1 MRKSTMALISAISV
15 SALFL
20 ATACE
25 SSEKSYSSDESSETK
40 QVSEAV
46 SDTTES
52 ADDKTG
58 DSESSESKADILD
71 IIKGEDVDVKTYLT
85 FDGKSLEE
93 AIETFKDLDID
104 GTRPSNYLG
113 GLPDFCKSADPQ
125 NGVYFIYEQ
134 PVGMEITDYSK
145 VIITSVWIEN
155 EQVMNELINQAK
167 YRENDVYTIDVDG
180 IDYDF
185 YAGPDYIHPMGVHEE
200 HQTEAPTDPPIGNSY
215 GIYVSGNTE
224 LAKLAG
230 NTLIEKAKWCGWYDY
245 SYGYV
250 LINGKS
256 NRDGSYDTY
265 SDISVAVNENP
276 NNPYTGQIIVE
287 ATRCT
292 DNVYYPLR
300 VTVDWEATDYGD
312 YYNFTWT
319 NTDIYG

>member
-25 SSEKSYSSDESSETK
+25 SSEKSYNSDESSETK

-46 SDTTES
+46 SDTIES

-58 DSESSESKADILD
+58 SSESSESKADILD

-104 GTRPSNYLG
+104 GAMPSNYLG

-125 NGVYFIYEQ
+125 NGVFFIYEQ

-200 HQTEAPTDPPIGNSY
+200 RQTEAPTDPPIGNSY

-230 NTLIEKAKWCGWYDY
+230 NTLIDKLKCPWSDY
-245 SYGYV
+245 CYGYV
-250 LINGKS
+250 FANGCTFR
-256 NRDGSYDTY
+256 NGSFNTY
-265 SDISVAVNENP
+265 SDISVSVNENP
-276 NNPYTGQIIVE
+276 SYPYTGTILIQ
-287 ATRCT
+287 ATRTT
-292 DNVYYPLR
+292 DGVQYPLQ
-300 VTVDWEATDYGD
+300 VTYDWEAVDYGD
-312 YYNFTWT
+312 YCNFTWR
-319 NTDIYG
+319 NEQIYG